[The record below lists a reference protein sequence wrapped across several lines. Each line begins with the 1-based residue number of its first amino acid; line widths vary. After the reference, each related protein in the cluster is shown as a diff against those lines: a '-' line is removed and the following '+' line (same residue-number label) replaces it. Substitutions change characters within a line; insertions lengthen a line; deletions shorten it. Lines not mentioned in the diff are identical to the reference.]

1 MLLLAGKGT
10 ALFVARGVSVWL
22 GLRVVFGFL
31 FLFLFLWMDEAGK
44 PSLAP
49 WCRGLPV
56 KAGIF
61 GINMCVFVGSC
72 NAEKLVFGRF
82 KAEPPPFGIR
92 LGFRCDSLGSSAA
105 QVSSLINRVSSSG
118 TAEMPWFPEICYV
131 SSLIQ
136 IGSFSCHP
144 RN

>member
-1 MLLLAGKGT
+1 LFFAGSDDCDRRVCGREWESFCFWAVLGGSLLLLAGKGT

-61 GINMCVFVGSC
+61 GMNMCVFVGSC
-72 NAEKLVFGRF
+72 NAEKLVFG
-82 KAEPPPFGIR
+82 
-92 LGFRCDSLGSSAA
+92 
-105 QVSSLINRVSSSG
+105 
-118 TAEMPWFPEICYV
+118 
-131 SSLIQ
+131 
-136 IGSFSCHP
+136 
-144 RN
+144 